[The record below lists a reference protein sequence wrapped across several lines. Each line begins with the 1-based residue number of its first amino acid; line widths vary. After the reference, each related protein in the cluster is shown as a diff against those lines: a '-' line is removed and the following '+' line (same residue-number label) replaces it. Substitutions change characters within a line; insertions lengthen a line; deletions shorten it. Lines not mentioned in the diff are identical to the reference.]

1 MHLYFIIVGCLN
13 TCIISATVNKLELKE
28 TFLPDFPAEKPISI
42 QSQTLYSCSFKVAM
56 FAYIDLHRPDSS
68 RHVSFQRAF
77 TSISILFDLFIIL
90 F

>member
-13 TCIISATVNKLELKE
+13 TCIISTTVNKLELKE
-28 TFLPDFPAEKPISI
+28 TFLPDFPAEKPINPESN
-42 QSQTLYSCSFKVAM
+42 LYGCTFEVAV
-56 FAYIDLHRPDSS
+56 FAYIDLHRPDSV